1 MQSGSVVTYACS
13 HERIQVA
20 SVPNTPVFRDYPG
33 IETSTQLELFDLSQF
48 WLRYVSCRPPNRKH
62 HRSNAVQLLME
73 DLG

>member
-1 MQSGSVVTYACS
+1 MVIKLISTWGLSNGEKS
-13 HERIQVA
+13 NDLLFHDH
-20 SVPNTPVFRDYPG
+20 SG

-48 WLRYVSCRPPNRKH
+48 RLRYVSRRPPNRKH